1 MLLFKLISMLSNK
14 MATLILRSKQNGS
27 TNVDMFRQC
36 DIPIEFNLMIQNG
49 LWNKMAGLMLNKMAA
64 LMIKNGCLTGQQN
77 YRH

>member
-1 MLLFKLISMLSNK
+1 MLSNKIAALFVKKKKNSSVNMLLFKLISMLSNK

-49 LWNKMAGLMLNKMAA
+49 L
-64 LMIKNGCLTGQQN
+64 
-77 YRH
+77 